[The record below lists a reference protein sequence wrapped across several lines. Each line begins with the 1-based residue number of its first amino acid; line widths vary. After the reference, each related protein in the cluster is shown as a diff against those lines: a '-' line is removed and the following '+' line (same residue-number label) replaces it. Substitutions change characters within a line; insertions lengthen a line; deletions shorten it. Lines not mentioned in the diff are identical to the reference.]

1 MELLTNV
8 NIDFI
13 AKRRIAF
20 VISGSLILIG
30 LIFLVMNGLNLGID
44 FRGGAQIEI
53 RFANPI
59 TIDQVKAKLS
69 QLGYKAIVTDAGKNT
84 YLISIRHGGGSA
96 NVGRTV
102 KTAFQSDKSFKVQ
115 DISISEVGPNIGKDL
130 RKAALLSIF
139 FSLLFLL
146 GYIAWRF
153 ELKFAVGAILA
164 LVHDVTI
171 TIGFFSFFGW
181 EVNLPTLAAFLTIIG
196 YSLNDT
202 IVVFDRIREN
212 LRLLRGWRYADIIN
226 RGINQTLSR
235 TIITSLTTLM
245 ATTSLIILAGPGEV
259 RIFAIAL
266 TIGVVVGTYS
276 SIFIA
281 SPIVYG
287 WYMRSQKKKM

>member
-1 MELLTNV
+1 M
-8 NIDFI
+8 
-13 AKRRIAF
+13 
-20 VISGSLILIG
+20 
-30 LIFLVMNGLNLGID
+30 
-44 FRGGAQIEI
+44 
-53 RFANPI
+53 
-59 TIDQVKAKLS
+59 
-69 QLGYKAIVTDAGKNT
+69 
-84 YLISIRHGGGSA
+84 
-96 NVGRTV
+96 
-102 KTAFQSDKSFKVQ
+102 SDV
-115 DISISEVGPNIGKDL
+115 SISEVGPNIGKDL

-171 TIGFFSFFGW
+171 TLGFFSIFGW

-245 ATTSLIILAGPGEV
+245 ATVSLLALAGPGEV

-287 WYMRSQKKKM
+287 WYMRSQKKKA